1 MLSIQPLGNIFP
13 GFRLEEALIYVGFH
27 FQIPLIR
34 DAEGQDILIYDLA
47 GGQIRKAYV
56 AGALSLLISIQ
67 AIKHAL
73 GTACPKQQL
82 DVILIGRIVVGK
94 PC

>member
-27 FQIPLIR
+27 FQIPLIWY
-34 DAEGQDILIYDLA
+34 AEGENILVNDLA
-47 GGQIRKAYV
+47 GGQIRKAYL

-73 GTACPKQQL
+73 GTACPKKQL
-82 DVILIGRIVVGK
+82 DIILIGCIVVGK